1 MAGKEWFPNRK
12 RGAVWTSIIDGVSI
26 HNIQKMGVE
35 ENLALGQMG
44 EIEMSS
50 LQHIHLGQ
58 LPQPC
63 LGSVALFTVK

>member
-1 MAGKEWFPNRK
+1 MAGKEWFPSRK
-12 RGAVWTSIIDGVSI
+12 RGAVWTSITDAVSI
-26 HNIQKMGVE
+26 HNIQQMGAE